1 MKIMKILEMSAVGV
15 FGNFLVLLAAFR
27 FFCQFFGAFEHF
39 LVIFTAAALLDSV
52 WCTWQFFGALLQ
64 FLIVLGVLGSVLAC

>member
-15 FGNFLVLLAAFR
+15 FGNFLVLLAAFGL
-27 FFCQFFGAFEHF
+27 FCQFFGAFEHF
-39 LVIFTAAALLDSV
+39 LAISIAVALLDSV
-52 WCTWQFFGALLQ
+52 WRTWQFFGALLQ